1 MPRSTSKKSQYQA
14 RADELIRAQLARRKA
29 LIGAIGEAEQK
40 YDQQLKVV
48 TEAQEQLDARC
59 ADIAEAYNNAIDG
72 GWTAAELKGFGIN
85 RPDSK
90 PQKTPKNSTAKQG
103 SSDGAIDNSTTSQD
117 STIPHAPV
125 NPSPSANGHH
135 TLEPAHQ

>member
-1 MPRSTSKKSQYQA
+1 MPRSTRKKSEYEA
-14 RADELIRAQLARRKA
+14 RANELIRAQLAQRKA
-29 LIGAIGEAEQK
+29 LIGAIGDAEEK

-48 TEAQEQLDARC
+48 TEAQRQLDARS
-59 ADIAEAYNNAIDG
+59 ADIAEAYSNAIEG

-90 PQKTPKNSTAKQG
+90 TVKTAKNSTAKQG
-103 SSDGAIDNSTTSQD
+103 SSNGATDNSTTSQD
-117 STIPHAPV
+117 ATTPHPPLNPPST
-125 NPSPSANGHH
+125 NGHH